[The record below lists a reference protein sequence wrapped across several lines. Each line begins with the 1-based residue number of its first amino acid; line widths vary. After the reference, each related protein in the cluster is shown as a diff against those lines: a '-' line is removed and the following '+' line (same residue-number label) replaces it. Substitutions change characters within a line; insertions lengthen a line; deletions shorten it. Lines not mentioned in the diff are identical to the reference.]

1 MLFGYSEAKME
12 ARKVNIANGWLW
24 IKQGYW
30 LFKKSPVL
38 WIVLAAIGVTGLLGI
53 ATIPVIGDPL
63 ATLLFPVLLAG
74 YMVGCH
80 ALEHDEELELSHLFA
95 GFHNN
100 TSQLVTL
107 GGISLISQMLILGV
121 MMLTGGAA
129 LVSILMSGK
138 PVDSPEILVQAAV
151 GAGIAL
157 TLGMVLFSVLL
168 MSMQF
173 APMLIIFN
181 KMSPVDALK
190 TSLRACLRN
199 IVPMSLY
206 GAMMFLFMM
215 MATMPIM
222 LGWLVLL
229 PVMISSMYAIYRD
242 LFPTATEL
250 AMALERETITP
261 DQ

>member
-1 MLFGYSEAKME
+1 ME

-38 WIVLAAIGVTGLLGI
+38 WVVLATVGVTGLLGI
-53 ATIPVIGDPL
+53 STIPVIGDPL
-63 ATLLFPVLLAG
+63 ATLLFPILLAG
-74 YMVGCH
+74 YMVGCR
-80 ALEHDEELELSHLFA
+80 ALEHDEELELPHLFA

-121 MMLTGGAA
+121 MMLTGGAT

-138 PVDSPEILVQAAV
+138 PVDNPEILVQATV

-157 TLGMVLFSVLL
+157 MLGMVLFSMLL

-173 APMLIIFN
+173 APMLVIFD

-199 IVPMSLY
+199 ILPLSLY
-206 GAMMFLFMM
+206 GAMMLLFMIF
-215 MATMPIM
+215 ATMPMM
-222 LGWLVLL
+222 LGWLLLL
-229 PVMISSMYAIYRD
+229 PVMISSMYAIYRN
-242 LFPTATEL
+242 LFPTPTEI
-250 AMALERETITP
+250 AILEGEIITRN
-261 DQ
+261 Q

>member
-1 MLFGYSEAKME
+1 MLFGYNEANME

-38 WIVLAAIGVTGLLGI
+38 WVVLATIGVTGLLGI
-53 ATIPVIGDPL
+53 STIPVVGDPL

-74 YMVGCH
+74 YMCGCH
-80 ALEHDEELELSHLFA
+80 ALEHDKELELSHLFA

-121 MMLTGGAA
+121 MMLTGGAT
-129 LVSILMSGK
+129 LVSILMSSK
-138 PVDSPEILVQAAV
+138 TANNPEILAQAVA

-157 TLGMVLFSVLL
+157 MLGMVLFSVLL
-168 MSMQF
+168 MAMQF
-173 APMLIIFN
+173 APMLIIFE
-181 KMSPVDALK
+181 KMSPIDALK
-190 TSLRACLRN
+190 TSLSACLRN
-199 IVPMSLY
+199 ILPLSLY
-206 GAMMFLFMM
+206 GGMMLLFMM
-215 MATMPIM
+215 IATMPMM

-229 PVMISSMYAIYRD
+229 PVMISSMYAIYRN
-242 LFPTATEL
+242 LFPTPTEI
-250 AMALERETITP
+250 AMTLEGEIITRDP
-261 DQ
+261 

>member
-1 MLFGYSEAKME
+1 ME

-30 LFKKSPVL
+30 LFKKCPVL
-38 WIVLAAIGVTGLLGI
+38 WMVLAAIGTIGLIGI
-53 ATIPVIGDPL
+53 STIPVIGDPL

-74 YMVGCH
+74 YMIGCH
-80 ALEHDEELELSHLFA
+80 ALEYDEELELSHLLA

-107 GGISLISQMLILGV
+107 GGISLISKMLILGV
-121 MMLTGGAA
+121 MMLTGGAT

-138 PVDSPEILVQAAV
+138 PGDNPEVLAQAAV

-157 TLGMVLFSVLL
+157 TLGMALISVLL

-173 APMLIIFN
+173 APMLIVFN
-181 KMSPVDALK
+181 KMSPIDALK
-190 TSLRACLRN
+190 TSLHACLRN
-199 IVPMSLY
+199 ILPLSLY
-206 GAMMFLFMM
+206 GAMMLLFMM
-215 MATMPIM
+215 IASMPIW

-229 PVMISSMYAIYRD
+229 PVIIGSMYAIYRD
-242 LFPTATEL
+242 LFPTPTEL
-250 AMALERETITP
+250 AMALEGETITP

>member
-1 MLFGYSEAKME
+1 MLFGYNEANME

-38 WIVLAAIGVTGLLGI
+38 WVVLATIGVTGLLGI
-53 ATIPVIGDPL
+53 STIPVIGDPL

-74 YMVGCH
+74 YMCGCH
-80 ALEHDEELELSHLFA
+80 ALEHDKELELSHLFA

-121 MMLTGGAA
+121 MMLTGGAT
-129 LVSILMSGK
+129 LVSILMSSK
-138 PVDSPEILVQAAV
+138 TANNPEMLAQAVA

-157 TLGMVLFSVLL
+157 MLGMALFSVLL

-173 APMLIIFN
+173 APMLIIFE
-181 KMSPVDALK
+181 KMSPIDALK
-190 TSLRACLRN
+190 TSLSACLRN
-199 IVPMSLY
+199 ILPLSLY
-206 GAMMFLFMM
+206 GGMMLLFMLI
-215 MATMPIM
+215 ATMPMM

-229 PVMISSMYAIYRD
+229 PVMISSMYAIYRN
-242 LFPTATEL
+242 LFPTPTEIE
-250 AMALERETITP
+250 MALEGEIISRDP
-261 DQ
+261 

>member
-1 MLFGYSEAKME
+1 ME

-30 LFKKSPVL
+30 LFKKSPIL
-38 WIVLAAIGVTGLLGI
+38 WVVLAAIGVIGLIGI
-53 ATIPVIGDPL
+53 STIPVIGDPL
-63 ATLLFPVLLAG
+63 ATLLFPALLAG
-74 YMVGCH
+74 YMLGCH
-80 ALEHDEELELSHLFA
+80 ALEHDEELELSHLLA
-95 GFHNN
+95 GFRNN
-100 TSQLVTL
+100 TTQLVTL

-138 PVDSPEILVQAAV
+138 PVDNPEILVQAAA

-157 TLGMVLFSVLL
+157 MLGMALFSVLL

-173 APMLIIFN
+173 APMLIIFD
-181 KMSPVDALK
+181 KMSPIDALK
-190 TSLRACLRN
+190 TSLLACLRN
-199 IVPMSLY
+199 IFPLSLY
-206 GAMMFLFMM
+206 GAMMLLFMM
-215 MATMPIM
+215 IASMPIM

-229 PVMISSMYAIYRD
+229 PVIISSMYATYRN
-242 LFPTATEL
+242 LFPTPAEL
-250 AMALERETITP
+250 AMALEGETITP

>member
-1 MLFGYSEAKME
+1 ME

-30 LFKKSPVL
+30 LLKKAPVL
-38 WIVLAAIGVTGLLGI
+38 WVTLSVIGVTGLLGI

-95 GFHNN
+95 GLHNN

-121 MMLTGGAA
+121 MMLTGGAT
-129 LVSILMSGK
+129 LISILMSGQ
-138 PVDSPEILVQAAV
+138 PVDNPEVLAQAAA

-157 TLGMVLFSVLL
+157 TLGMALISVLL

-181 KMSPVDALK
+181 KMSPVDALR

-199 IVPMSLY
+199 IASMSLY

-215 MATMPIM
+215 IASMPIM

-242 LFPTATEL
+242 LFPTPTEL
-250 AMALERETITP
+250 AAALECETITLE
-261 DQ
+261 Q

>member
-1 MLFGYSEAKME
+1 ME

-38 WIVLAAIGVTGLLGI
+38 WMVLAALGAIGLIGI
-53 ATIPVIGDPL
+53 STIPVIGDPL
-63 ATLLFPVLLAG
+63 ATLLFPALLAG
-74 YMVGCH
+74 YMIGCH
-80 ALEHDEELELSHLFA
+80 ALEHDEELELSHLLA

-107 GGISLISQMLILGV
+107 GGINLISQMLILGV
-121 MMLTGGAA
+121 MMLTGGAT

-138 PVDSPEILVQAAV
+138 PVDNPEILAHAAV

-157 TLGMVLFSVLL
+157 TLGMALISVLL

-181 KMSPVDALK
+181 KMSPVEALK
-190 TSLRACLRN
+190 TSLQACLRN
-199 IVPMSLY
+199 ILPLTLY
-206 GAMMFLFMM
+206 GAMMLLFMM
-215 MATMPIM
+215 IASIPIM

-242 LFPTATEL
+242 LFPTPTEL
-250 AMALERETITP
+250 AMALEGETITP

>member
-1 MLFGYSEAKME
+1 ME

-30 LFKKSPVL
+30 LFKKSPIL
-38 WIVLAAIGVTGLLGI
+38 WVVLAAIGVIGLIGI

-74 YMVGCH
+74 YMLGCH
-80 ALEHDEELELSHLFA
+80 ALEHDEELELSHLLA
-95 GFHNN
+95 GFRNN
-100 TSQLVTL
+100 TTQLVTL

-121 MMLTGGAA
+121 MMLTGGAV

-138 PVDSPEILVQAAV
+138 PVDNPEILVQAAA

-157 TLGMVLFSVLL
+157 MLGMALFSVLL

-173 APMLIIFN
+173 APMLIIFD
-181 KMSPVDALK
+181 KMSPIDALK
-190 TSLRACLRN
+190 TSLLACLRN
-199 IVPMSLY
+199 ILPLSLY
-206 GAMMFLFMM
+206 GAMMLLFMM
-215 MATMPIM
+215 IASMPIM

-229 PVMISSMYAIYRD
+229 PVIISSMYATYRD
-242 LFPTATEL
+242 LFPTPAEL
-250 AMALERETITP
+250 AMALEGETITP
-261 DQ
+261 YQ

>member
-1 MLFGYSEAKME
+1 ME

-38 WIVLAAIGVTGLLGI
+38 WMVLAALGAIGLIGI
-53 ATIPVIGDPL
+53 STIPVIGDPL

-74 YMVGCH
+74 YMIGCH

-95 GFHNN
+95 GFKNN

-121 MMLTGGAA
+121 MMLTGGAT

-138 PVDSPEILVQAAV
+138 PVNNPEILAQAVV

-157 TLGMVLFSVLL
+157 TLGMALISVLL

-190 TSLRACLRN
+190 TSLQACLRN
-199 IVPMSLY
+199 ILPLSLY
-206 GAMMFLFMM
+206 GAMMLLFMM
-215 MATMPIM
+215 IASMPIM

-229 PVMISSMYAIYRD
+229 PVIISSMYATYRN
-242 LFPTATEL
+242 LFPNPAEL
-250 AMALERETITP
+250 AMALEGEIITR
-261 DQ
+261 DE

>member
-1 MLFGYSEAKME
+1 ME

-38 WIVLAAIGVTGLLGI
+38 WMVLAAVGAIGLIGI
-53 ATIPVIGDPL
+53 STIPVIGDPL

-74 YMVGCH
+74 YMLGCH

-95 GFHNN
+95 GFKNN
-100 TSQLVTL
+100 TTQLVTL

-138 PVDSPEILVQAAV
+138 PVDNPEILVQAAA

-157 TLGMVLFSVLL
+157 MLGMTLFSVLL

-173 APMLIIFN
+173 APMLIIFD
-181 KMSPVDALK
+181 KMSPIDALK
-190 TSLRACLRN
+190 TSLQACLRN
-199 IVPMSLY
+199 ILPLSLY
-206 GAMMFLFMM
+206 GAMMLLFMM
-215 MATMPIM
+215 IASMPIM

-229 PVMISSMYAIYRD
+229 PVIIGSMYAIYRD
-242 LFPTATEL
+242 LFPTPTEL
-250 AMALERETITP
+250 AMALEGEVIKT

>member
-1 MLFGYSEAKME
+1 
-12 ARKVNIANGWLW
+12 
-24 IKQGYW
+24 
-30 LFKKSPVL
+30 
-38 WIVLAAIGVTGLLGI
+38 
-53 ATIPVIGDPL
+53 
-63 ATLLFPVLLAG
+63 
-74 YMVGCH
+74 
-80 ALEHDEELELSHLFA
+80 
-95 GFHNN
+95 
-100 TSQLVTL
+100 
-107 GGISLISQMLILGV
+107 MLILGL

-199 IVPMSLY
+199 IVPLSLY

-215 MATMPIM
+215 IATMPIM

-250 AMALERETITP
+250 AMALEGESITP